1 MKLSRIVQQTKI
13 SVKKN
18 SPVILTAVG
27 ITGMV
32 TSTVLAVKATPL
44 ALDLISEAEFEKGE
58 ELTKKE
64 VIKATWKPY
73 MPAVGTAVFSI
84 ACIIGANSIHMRR
97 SAALATAYKLSQS
110 ALHEFKEKA
119 VEVVGEKKVSEI
131 KQKVNQDKVDKDP
144 VSKTEV
150 IITDKGKTLMY
161 DTISGRYF
169 ESSIEE
175 INKIV
180 NELNRDML
188 SDMYISLNQ
197 FYSAIGLQHTKSGYD
212 LGWQCDKGLIE
223 VDFGATIAD
232 DGRPCITIDFPYPPH
247 YGFDRLI

>member
-1 MKLSRIVQQTKI
+1 MKLNQMAQKTKRAA
-13 SVKKN
+13 KKN

-27 ITGMV
+27 LTGMV

-44 ALDLISEAEFEKGE
+44 ALDLIRESEFEKGE

-131 KQKVNQDKVDKDP
+131 KQKVNQDNVDKDP

-197 FYSAIGLQHTKSGYD
+197 FYSAIGLQHTKTGYD

>member
-1 MKLSRIVQQTKI
+1 MKLSRIVQQTKK

>member
-1 MKLSRIVQQTKI
+1 MNLKRAGKQLQM

-27 ITGMV
+27 LTGMV

-44 ALDLISEAEFEKGE
+44 ALDLIREAEFEKGE

-97 SAALATAYKLSQS
+97 STALAAAYKLSQS

-119 VEVVGEKKVSEI
+119 VEVVGEKKVTEI
-131 KQKVNQDKVDKDP
+131 KQKVNQEKVDKDP
-144 VSKTEV
+144 VSKSEV
-150 IITDKGKTLMY
+150 IITPKGETLMY

-169 ESSIEE
+169 KSDIDQVQ
-175 INKIV
+175 KIV

-197 FYSAIGLQHTKSGYD
+197 FYSAVGLPNTKTGYD

-223 VDFGATIAD
+223 VDFGATIAE
-232 DGRPCITIDFPYPPH
+232 DGTPCITIDFPYPPH

>member
-1 MKLSRIVQQTKI
+1 MKLSRIVQQTKR

-64 VIKATWKPY
+64 VIKVTWKPY
-73 MPAVGTAVFSI
+73 IPAIGTAVFSI
-84 ACIIGANSIHMRR
+84 ACIIGANSIHMRH

-110 ALHEFKEKA
+110 ALHEFREKA
-119 VEVVGEKKVSEI
+119 VEVVGENKVSEI
-131 KQKVNQDKVDKDP
+131 KQKVNQDKVDKEP

-197 FYSAIGLQHTKSGYD
+197 FYSAIGLQHTKAGYD

>member
-1 MKLSRIVQQTKI
+1 MKLSRIVQQTKK

-197 FYSAIGLQHTKSGYD
+197 FYSAIGLQHTKAGYD

>member
-1 MKLSRIVQQTKI
+1 MKLNQMLQQTKR
-13 SVKKN
+13 SAKKN

-27 ITGMV
+27 LTGMV

-44 ALDLISEAEFEKGE
+44 ALDLIREAEFEKGE

-73 MPAVGTAVFSI
+73 MPAIGTAVFSM

-150 IITDKGKTLMY
+150 FITDKGKTLMY

-175 INKIV
+175 INKVV
-180 NELNRDML
+180 NELNREML

-197 FYSAIGLQHTKSGYD
+197 FYSAIGLQHTKAGYD

>member
-1 MKLSRIVQQTKI
+1 MKLNQMAQQTKRAA
-13 SVKKN
+13 KKN

-27 ITGMV
+27 LTGMV

-44 ALDLISEAEFEKGE
+44 ALDLIREAEFEKGE
-58 ELTKKE
+58 ELTKTEIVKT
-64 VIKATWKPY
+64 TWKPY
-73 MPAVGTAVFSI
+73 MPAVGTAIFSI

-110 ALHEFKEKA
+110 ALHEFKDKA
-119 VEVVGEKKVSEI
+119 IEVVGEEKVSEI
-131 KQKVNQDKVDKDP
+131 KQKISQDKVDKDP

-169 ESSIEE
+169 ESDIEE
-175 INKIV
+175 VKKIV

-197 FYSAIGLQHTKSGYD
+197 FYSAIGLQHTKAGYD

-223 VDFGATIAD
+223 VEFGATIAD

>member
-1 MKLSRIVQQTKI
+1 MKLNQMVQQTKRAA
-13 SVKKN
+13 KKN

-27 ITGMV
+27 LTGMV

-44 ALDLISEAEFEKGE
+44 ALDLIREAEFEKGE
-58 ELTKKE
+58 ELTKTE
-64 VIKATWKPY
+64 VVKTTWKPY
-73 MPAVGTAVFSI
+73 MPAVGTAIFSM

-110 ALHEFKEKA
+110 ALHEFKDKA
-119 VEVVGEKKVSEI
+119 IEVVGEEKVSEI
-131 KQKVNQDKVDKDP
+131 KQKISQDKVDKDP

-169 ESSIEE
+169 ESDIEE
-175 INKIV
+175 VKKIV

-197 FYSAIGLQHTKSGYD
+197 FYSAIGLQHTKAGYD

-223 VDFGATIAD
+223 VEFGATIAD

>member
-1 MKLSRIVQQTKI
+1 MKLSRIVQQTKK

-44 ALDLISEAEFEKGE
+44 ALNLISEAEFEKGE

-197 FYSAIGLQHTKSGYD
+197 FYSAIGLQHTKAGYD

>member
-1 MKLSRIVQQTKI
+1 MKLNQMAQQTKRAA
-13 SVKKN
+13 KKN

-27 ITGMV
+27 LTGMV

-44 ALDLISEAEFEKGE
+44 ALDLIREAEFEKGE
-58 ELTKKE
+58 ELTKTE
-64 VIKATWKPY
+64 VVKATWKPY
-73 MPAVGTAVFSI
+73 MPAVGTAIFSM

-110 ALHEFKEKA
+110 ALHEFKDKA
-119 VEVVGEKKVSEI
+119 IEVVGEEKVSEI
-131 KQKVNQDKVDKDP
+131 KQKISQDKVDKDP

-169 ESSIEE
+169 ESDIEE
-175 INKIV
+175 VKKIV

-197 FYSAIGLQHTKSGYD
+197 FYSAIGLQHTKAGYD

-223 VDFGATIAD
+223 VEFGATIAD

>member
-1 MKLSRIVQQTKI
+1 MKLSRIVQQTKK

-73 MPAVGTAVFSI
+73 IPAVGTAVFSI

-197 FYSAIGLQHTKSGYD
+197 FYSAIGLQHTKAGYD

>member
-1 MKLSRIVQQTKI
+1 MKLSRIVQQTKK

-223 VDFGATIAD
+223 VDFGATIVD

>member
-1 MKLSRIVQQTKI
+1 MKLQQFGKKLKMST
-13 SVKKN
+13 KKN
-18 SPVILTAVG
+18 SPIILTAVG
-27 ITGMV
+27 LTGMI

-44 ALDLISEAEFEKGE
+44 ALDLIREAEFEKGE

-64 VIKATWKPY
+64 VLKATWKPY
-73 MPAVGTAVFSI
+73 MPALGTAVFSI

-97 SAALATAYKLSQS
+97 STALAAAYKLSQS

-131 KQKVNQDKVDKDP
+131 KQKVNQDNVDKDP
-144 VSKTEV
+144 VSKSEV
-150 IITDKGKTLMY
+150 IITSKGESLMY

-169 ESSIEE
+169 KSDID
-175 INKIV
+175 KIQRII

-197 FYSAIGLQHTKSGYD
+197 FYSAIGLQHTKAGYD

-232 DGRPCITIDFPYPPH
+232 DGTPCITIDFTYPPH
-247 YGFDRLI
+247 YGYDRLI

>member
-1 MKLSRIVQQTKI
+1 MKLNQMVQQTKRAA
-13 SVKKN
+13 KKN

-27 ITGMV
+27 LTGMV

-44 ALDLISEAEFEKGE
+44 ALDLIREAEFEKGE
-58 ELTKKE
+58 ELTKTE
-64 VIKATWKPY
+64 VVKATWKPY
-73 MPAVGTAVFSI
+73 MPAVGTAIFSM

-110 ALHEFKEKA
+110 ALHEFKDKA
-119 VEVVGEKKVSEI
+119 IEVVGEEKVSEI
-131 KQKVNQDKVDKDP
+131 KQKISQDKVDKDP

-169 ESSIEE
+169 ESDIEE
-175 INKIV
+175 VKKIV

-197 FYSAIGLQHTKSGYD
+197 FYSAVGLQHTKAGYD

-223 VDFGATIAD
+223 VEFGATIAD

>member
-1 MKLSRIVQQTKI
+1 MKLNQMLQQTKR
-13 SVKKN
+13 SAKKN

-44 ALDLISEAEFEKGE
+44 ALDLIREAEFEKGE

-73 MPAVGTAVFSI
+73 IPAIGTAVFSI

-131 KQKVNQDKVDKDP
+131 KQKVNQDNVDKDP

-175 INKIV
+175 INKVV
-180 NELNRDML
+180 NELNREML
-188 SDMYISLNQ
+188 GDMYISLNQ
-197 FYSAIGLQHTKSGYD
+197 FYSAIGLQHTKAGYD

>member
-1 MKLSRIVQQTKI
+1 MKLSRIVQQTKK

-197 FYSAIGLQHTKSGYD
+197 FYSAIGLQHTKTGYD

>member
-1 MKLSRIVQQTKI
+1 MKLSRIVQQTKK

-97 SAALATAYKLSQS
+97 SAALATAYKLAQS

-197 FYSAIGLQHTKSGYD
+197 FYSAIGLQHTKAGYD

>member
-1 MKLSRIVQQTKI
+1 MKLNQMVQQTKR
-13 SVKKN
+13 SAKKN

-27 ITGMV
+27 LTGMV

-44 ALDLISEAEFEKGE
+44 ALDLIREAEFEKGE
-58 ELTKKE
+58 ELTKTE
-64 VIKATWKPY
+64 VVKATWKPY
-73 MPAVGTAVFSI
+73 MPAVGTAIFSM

-110 ALHEFKEKA
+110 ALHEFKDKA
-119 VEVVGEKKVSEI
+119 IEVVGEEKVSEI
-131 KQKVNQDKVDKDP
+131 KQKISQDKVDKDP

-169 ESSIEE
+169 ESDIEE
-175 INKIV
+175 VKKIV

-197 FYSAIGLQHTKSGYD
+197 FYSAIGLQHTKAGYD

-223 VDFGATIAD
+223 VEFGATIAD

>member
-1 MKLSRIVQQTKI
+1 MKLNQMVQQTKR
-13 SVKKN
+13 SAKKN

-27 ITGMV
+27 LTGMV

-58 ELTKKE
+58 ELTKTE
-64 VIKATWKPY
+64 VVKATWKPY
-73 MPAVGTAVFSI
+73 MPAVGTAIFSM

-110 ALHEFKEKA
+110 ALHEFKDKA
-119 VEVVGEKKVSEI
+119 IEVVGEEKVSEI
-131 KQKVNQDKVDKDP
+131 KQKISQDKVDRDP

-169 ESSIEE
+169 ESSVEE
-175 INKIV
+175 IKKVV

-197 FYSAIGLQHTKSGYD
+197 FYSAVGLQHTKAGYD

-223 VDFGATIAD
+223 VEFGATIAD
-232 DGRPCITIDFPYPPH
+232 DSRPCITIDFPYPPH

>member
-1 MKLSRIVQQTKI
+1 M
-13 SVKKN
+13 
-18 SPVILTAVG
+18 
-27 ITGMV
+27 
-32 TSTVLAVKATPL
+32 
-44 ALDLISEAEFEKGE
+44 
-58 ELTKKE
+58 
-64 VIKATWKPY
+64 
-73 MPAVGTAVFSI
+73 
-84 ACIIGANSIHMRR
+84 
-97 SAALATAYKLSQS
+97 
-110 ALHEFKEKA
+110 
-119 VEVVGEKKVSEI
+119 
-131 KQKVNQDKVDKDP
+131 DKDP

-232 DGRPCITIDFPYPPH
+232 DGRPCITINFPYPPH

>member
-1 MKLSRIVQQTKI
+1 MELNQMVQQTKRAA
-13 SVKKN
+13 KKN

-27 ITGMV
+27 LTGMV

-44 ALDLISEAEFEKGE
+44 ALDLIHEAEFEKGE
-58 ELTKKE
+58 ELTKTE
-64 VIKATWKPY
+64 VVKATWKPY
-73 MPAVGTAVFSI
+73 MPAVGTAIFSM

-110 ALHEFKEKA
+110 ALHEFKDKA
-119 VEVVGEKKVSEI
+119 IEVVGEEKVSEI
-131 KQKVNQDKVDKDP
+131 KQKISQDKVDKDP

-169 ESSIEE
+169 ESSVEE
-175 INKIV
+175 IKKVV

-197 FYSAIGLQHTKSGYD
+197 FYSAVGLQHTKAGYD

-223 VDFGATIAD
+223 VEFGATIAD
-232 DGRPCITIDFPYPPH
+232 DDRPCITIDFPYPPH

>member
-1 MKLSRIVQQTKI
+1 MKLNQMVQKTKRTA
-13 SVKKN
+13 KKN

-27 ITGMV
+27 LTGMV

-44 ALDLISEAEFEKGE
+44 ALDLIREAEFEKGE

-64 VIKATWKPY
+64 IIKATWKPY
-73 MPAVGTAVFSI
+73 MPAVGTAVFSM

-110 ALHEFKEKA
+110 ALHEFKDKA
-119 VEVVGEKKVSEI
+119 IEVVGEEKVSEI
-131 KQKVNQDKVDKDP
+131 KQKISQDKVDKDP

-150 IITDKGKTLMY
+150 IITDKGKTLVY

-169 ESSIEE
+169 ESSVEE
-175 INKIV
+175 IKKVV

-197 FYSAIGLQHTKSGYD
+197 FYSAVGLPNTKTGYD

>member
-1 MKLSRIVQQTKI
+1 MKLNQMVQKTKRTA
-13 SVKKN
+13 KKN

-27 ITGMV
+27 LTGMV

-44 ALDLISEAEFEKGE
+44 ALDLIREAEFEKGE
-58 ELTKKE
+58 ELTNKE
-64 VIKATWKPY
+64 IIKATWKPY
-73 MPAVGTAVFSI
+73 MPAVGTAVFSM

-110 ALHEFKEKA
+110 ALHEFKDKA
-119 VEVVGEKKVSEI
+119 IEVVGEEKVSEI
-131 KQKVNQDKVDKDP
+131 KQKISQDKVDKDP

-150 IITDKGKTLMY
+150 IITDKGKTLVY

-169 ESSIEE
+169 ESSVEE
-175 INKIV
+175 IKKVV

-197 FYSAIGLQHTKSGYD
+197 FYSAVGLPNTKTGYD

>member
-1 MKLSRIVQQTKI
+1 MKLNQMVQKTKREA
-13 SVKKN
+13 KKN

-27 ITGMV
+27 LTGMV

-44 ALDLISEAEFEKGE
+44 ALDLIREAEFEKGE

-64 VIKATWKPY
+64 IIKATWKPY
-73 MPAVGTAVFSI
+73 MPAVGTAVFSM

-110 ALHEFKEKA
+110 ALHEFKDKA
-119 VEVVGEKKVSEI
+119 IEVVGEEKVSEI
-131 KQKVNQDKVDKDP
+131 KQKISQDKVDKDP

-150 IITDKGKTLMY
+150 IITDKGKTLVY

-169 ESSIEE
+169 ESSVEE
-175 INKIV
+175 IKKVV

-197 FYSAIGLQHTKSGYD
+197 FYSAVGLPNTKTGYD

>member
-1 MKLSRIVQQTKI
+1 MKLSRIVQQTKK

-197 FYSAIGLQHTKSGYD
+197 FYSAIGLQHTKAGYD

-223 VDFGATIAD
+223 VDFGATIAN

>member
-1 MKLSRIVQQTKI
+1 MKLDQMVQKTKREA
-13 SVKKN
+13 KKN

-27 ITGMV
+27 LTGMV

-44 ALDLISEAEFEKGE
+44 ALDLIREAEFEKGE

-64 VIKATWKPY
+64 IIKATWKPY
-73 MPAVGTAVFSI
+73 MPAVGTAVFSM

-110 ALHEFKEKA
+110 ALHEFKDKA
-119 VEVVGEKKVSEI
+119 IEVVGEEKVSEI
-131 KQKVNQDKVDKDP
+131 KQKISQDKVDKDP

-150 IITDKGKTLMY
+150 IITDKGKTLVY

-169 ESSIEE
+169 ESSVEE
-175 INKIV
+175 IKKVV

-197 FYSAIGLQHTKSGYD
+197 FYSAVGLPNTKTGYD

>member
-1 MKLSRIVQQTKI
+1 MKLNQMVQQTKRAA
-13 SVKKN
+13 KKN

-27 ITGMV
+27 LTGMV

-44 ALDLISEAEFEKGE
+44 ALDLIREAEFEKGE
-58 ELTKKE
+58 ELTKTE
-64 VIKATWKPY
+64 VVKATWKPY
-73 MPAVGTAVFSI
+73 MPAVGTAIFSM

-110 ALHEFKEKA
+110 ALHEFKDKA
-119 VEVVGEKKVSEI
+119 IEVVGEEKVSEI
-131 KQKVNQDKVDKDP
+131 KQKISQDKVDKDP

-169 ESSIEE
+169 ESDIEE
-175 INKIV
+175 VKKIV

-197 FYSAIGLQHTKSGYD
+197 FYSAIGLQHTKAGYD

-223 VDFGATIAD
+223 VEFGATIAD

>member
-1 MKLSRIVQQTKI
+1 MKLNQMLQQTKR

-44 ALDLISEAEFEKGE
+44 ALDLIREAEFEKGE

-169 ESSIEE
+169 ESNIEE
-175 INKIV
+175 INKVV

-197 FYSAIGLQHTKSGYD
+197 FYSAIGLQHTKAGYD

>member
-1 MKLSRIVQQTKI
+1 MKLNQMVQQTKRAA
-13 SVKKN
+13 KKN

-27 ITGMV
+27 LTGMV

-44 ALDLISEAEFEKGE
+44 ALDLIREAEFEKGE
-58 ELTKKE
+58 ELTKTE
-64 VIKATWKPY
+64 VVKTTWKPY
-73 MPAVGTAVFSI
+73 MPAVGTAIFSM

-110 ALHEFKEKA
+110 ALHEFKDKA
-119 VEVVGEKKVSEI
+119 IEVVGEEKVSEI
-131 KQKVNQDKVDKDP
+131 KQKISQDKVDKDQ

-169 ESSIEE
+169 ESDIEE
-175 INKIV
+175 VKKIV

-197 FYSAIGLQHTKSGYD
+197 FYSAIGLQHTKAGYD

-223 VDFGATIAD
+223 VEFGATIAD

>member
-1 MKLSRIVQQTKI
+1 MKLNRIMQQTKR

-44 ALDLISEAEFEKGE
+44 ALDLIHEAEFEKGE

-197 FYSAIGLQHTKSGYD
+197 FYSAIGLQHTKAGYD

>member
-1 MKLSRIVQQTKI
+1 MKLNQMVQKTKREA
-13 SVKKN
+13 KKN

-27 ITGMV
+27 LTGMV

-44 ALDLISEAEFEKGE
+44 ALDLIREAEFEKGE

-64 VIKATWKPY
+64 IIKATWKPY
-73 MPAVGTAVFSI
+73 MPAVGTAVFSM

-110 ALHEFKEKA
+110 ALHEFKDKA
-119 VEVVGEKKVSEI
+119 IEVVGEEKVSEI
-131 KQKVNQDKVDKDP
+131 KQKISQDKVDKEP
-144 VSKTEV
+144 VTKTEV
-150 IITDKGKTLMY
+150 IITDKGKTLVY

-169 ESSIEE
+169 ESSVEE
-175 INKIV
+175 IKKVV

-188 SDMYISLNQ
+188 SDMYVSLNQ
-197 FYSAIGLQHTKSGYD
+197 FYSAVGLPNTKTGYD

-223 VDFGATIAD
+223 VDFGATITD
-232 DGRPCITIDFPYPPH
+232 DGRPCITIDFSYPPH

>member
-1 MKLSRIVQQTKI
+1 MKLSRIVQQTKK

-197 FYSAIGLQHTKSGYD
+197 FYSAIGLQHTKAGYD
-212 LGWQCDKGLIE
+212 LGWQCDKGLIK